1 MTVSGHSGISS
12 SASSATAAPVT
23 SQEDIIMDEPVGS
36 PHYGTVPSQPGRTS
50 DPDGSFLISQAG
62 TLSPMQDDSWTS
74 SDEKDSG
81 DRRMDEQIEE
91 EKGTKSRDLARTST
105 NMSIAETLSL
115 PQEILFVF
123 VICLAQLFTRT
134 SLTYTAVKSAT

>member
-1 MTVSGHSGISS
+1 MTVSEHGGVSS

-23 SQEDIIMDEPVGS
+23 NRENIIMDEPVGLS
-36 PHYGTVPSQPGRTS
+36 RDDAVPSQSSRTS
-50 DPDGSFLISQAG
+50 DPDGSFLVSQAG

-81 DRRMDEQIEE
+81 DRRMDEQVEE
-91 EKGTKSRDLARTST
+91 EKGTKSRDLARTDT

-115 PQEILFVF
+115 PREILFVL

-134 SLTYTAVKSAT
+134 SLAYTAVKSTT